1 MKLLFYRLSKFDQPL
16 ESSEDFDKFSDLL
29 QIFELK
35 RGKALDNDGGE
46 DDEKRKAGF
55 FKGSFRIYR
64 LPIFGGWIKC
74 HRFVREFNFFLVFFV
89 KDFYFLEKDPKTK
102 NQIEHSKMS

>member
-74 HRFVREFNFFLVFFV
+74 HRFVREFHFFFGIFR
-89 KDFYFLEKDPKTK
+89 
-102 NQIEHSKMS
+102 